1 MQRLFEIRHSLIH
14 ISFPMLSWLSILF
27 ILFRSIGG
35 SHFNGGTIT
44 WAPVDPFDNSSSVTI
59 AIKQSYSWSYPTVLC
74 NTSVPIST
82 AAYSGQNTNLTCV
95 ANCSTDGGYSQRPI
109 DILTDCV
116 STSSSLGVMSTERT
130 VNITL
135 NSSAYFYIANQGST
149 WRNLNDPPQ
158 SGLSWSILSL
168 INLVR
173 RNDGR
178 INTPPVASVISPQY
192 VVINTTTNIKI
203 PVSDANGD
211 DVRCRWSIYR
221 PGFRRRRDI
230 DDEEIGGR
238 SFFVREKRQGCSAC
252 NSGTCATNCPCSC
265 PGCQST
271 TCNGTTCLEVPS
283 CLPLT
288 TTTTTTLTTFVNP
301 PLDECGGICHTNGL
315 PNATTL
321 ANCTVSFTG
330 LVPGAWYAV
339 ALQVKELQDIVR
351 NHLDRSLRVLF
362 DFLSMYP

>member
-1 MQRLFEIRHSLIH
+1 MRHSLID

-27 ILFRSIGG
+27 ILFRSIDG

-59 AIKQSYSWSYPTVLC
+59 AIKQSYSWNYPTVLC

-82 AAYSGQNTNLTCV
+82 AAYSSVNTNLTCV

-116 STSSSLGVMSTERT
+116 STSSALGVMSTERT
-130 VNITL
+130 VNVTL
-135 NSSAYFYIANQGST
+135 NASAYFYIANQGSP
-149 WRNLNDPPQ
+149 WRDLNDPLQ
-158 SGLSWSILSL
+158 SGLPWSILSL

-178 INTPPVASVISPQY
+178 INTPPVASVIAPQY
-192 VVINTTTNIKI
+192 VVVNTTIDIKI

-221 PGFRRRRDI
+221 PGFRRRRDV
-230 DDEEIGGR
+230 DREEIDSRR

-252 NSGTCATNCPCSC
+252 NTGSCVTSCPCSC

-283 CLPLT
+283 CPHLIP
-288 TTTTTTLTTFVNP
+288 FVNP

-315 PNATTL
+315 PNSTTL
-321 ANCTVSFTG
+321 SNCTVSFTG
-330 LVPGAWYAV
+330 LVAGAWYVV
-339 ALQVKELQDIVR
+339 ALQVILIDV
-351 NHLDRSLRVLF
+351 
-362 DFLSMYP
+362 